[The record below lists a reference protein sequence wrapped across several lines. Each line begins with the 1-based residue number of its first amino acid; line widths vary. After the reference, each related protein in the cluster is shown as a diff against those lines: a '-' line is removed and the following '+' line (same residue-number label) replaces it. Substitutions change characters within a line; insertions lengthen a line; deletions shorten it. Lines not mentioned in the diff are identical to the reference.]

1 MGWRGTVQ
9 ASRGRETREVRAKIR
24 SFRCRCGGVGGGV
37 VSLMEKYN
45 PLSLVGISRGPRE
58 WGNEF
63 VILCRGEEGRIDEA
77 C

>member
-1 MGWRGTVQ
+1 MV
-9 ASRGRETREVRAKIR
+9 AAVCEK
-24 SFRCRCGGVGGGV
+24 V

-63 VILCRGEEGRIDEA
+63 VILCRGMLAGKGG
-77 C
+77 